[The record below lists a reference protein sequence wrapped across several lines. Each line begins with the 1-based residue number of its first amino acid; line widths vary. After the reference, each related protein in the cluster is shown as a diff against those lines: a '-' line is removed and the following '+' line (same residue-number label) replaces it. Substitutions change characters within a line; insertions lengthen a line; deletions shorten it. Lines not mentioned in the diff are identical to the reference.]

1 MKIVIDV
8 SNEEKAKHLINML
21 KDIPYVKN
29 IKIESEK
36 KKRKPDFEAVFGIW
50 KDRDIT
56 LKGIREK
63 AWRKEYFC
71 Y

>member
-29 IKIESEK
+29 IKIESKK

-63 AWRKEYFC
+63 AWGKRNK
-71 Y
+71 